1 MSTAEDIWRR
11 KTDDEVAAAVERLD
25 EYTDEGKQIV
35 LAELERRRATIARGP
50 SLQEPASAEAEARLE
65 AARARV
71 QLGALSV
78 AIGALVTFFT
88 YKLASSVGGF
98 YFIAW
103 GAVLYGVREIWRG
116 WAASRRP

>member
-11 KTDDEVAAAVERLD
+11 KTDDEVAAAAERLD

-35 LAELERRRATIARGP
+35 LAELERRRETIARGP
-50 SLQEPASAEAEARLE
+50 SLQEHASAEAEARLE

-88 YKLASSVGGF
+88 YKLASSGGGF
-98 YFIAW
+98 YF
-103 GAVLYGVREIWRG
+103 
-116 WAASRRP
+116 WARVAARKPSMCPQAR